1 MNKILIVGGAGY
13 IGSHTVKYLQ
23 ENNYDCI
30 VVDNLSNGTIK
41 AIGDCNFEEA
51 DLMDIK
57 SLDVVFSKY
66 KIDSVIHFAGLI
78 QVGESVINPEE
89 YYQNNVVGTLNLLS
103 IMRKYNINKI
113 IFSSSAAVYGN
124 PEYLPI
130 DEEHPTNPINPY
142 GMTKLMIEKFLS
154 DYHKAYGLKYIALRY
169 FNACGCDR
177 SGKIGEAHK
186 TETHLIPLVLK
197 AIIGE
202 KENIKIF
209 GDDYDTP
216 DGTCLRDYIHVED
229 LAMAHGLALE
239 SLDKFCGVINLGTSQ
254 QISVKQIIETA
265 EKITG
270 KKCTVQITKRRTGD
284 PAKLYASNNKAKN
297 ILGWIP
303 KITNIDEIIQSA
315 WNWEINRK
323 F

>member
-30 VVDNLSNGTIK
+30 IVDNLSNGTIK

-113 IFSSSAAVYGN
+113 F
-124 PEYLPI
+124 
-130 DEEHPTNPINPY
+130 
-142 GMTKLMIEKFLS
+142 F
-154 DYHKAYGLKYIALRY
+154 
-169 FNACGCDR
+169 
-177 SGKIGEAHK
+177 
-186 TETHLIPLVLK
+186 
-197 AIIGE
+197 
-202 KENIKIF
+202 
-209 GDDYDTP
+209 
-216 DGTCLRDYIHVED
+216 
-229 LAMAHGLALE
+229 
-239 SLDKFCGVINLGTSQ
+239 
-254 QISVKQIIETA
+254 
-265 EKITG
+265 
-270 KKCTVQITKRRTGD
+270 
-284 PAKLYASNNKAKN
+284 
-297 ILGWIP
+297 
-303 KITNIDEIIQSA
+303 
-315 WNWEINRK
+315 
-323 F
+323 